1 MTEAREDPDSAVRAA
16 AFKAVERL
24 SVETGGL
31 IPWEV
36 IERGFEYGGER
47 VRLASKALGIFKP
60 RQMSAALS
68 VKTTKPRAGRP
79 SWYRDQGAGT
89 DTDSG
94 LVSYDLV
101 HKRGHWT
108 NDALGRAFERR
119 APLVY
124 FRAVESSWYEAI
136 WPVWVE
142 DFGLHAGRVL
152 LAAEDTNL
160 RDVSSAQAVQGGGLS
175 RNRSYSKGAR
185 KYRNHQAWFSSRT
198 RSAYGYRCAFSG
210 LPLGKLL
217 VGAHIK
223 ADEERGPA
231 SVNNGI
237 CMSML
242 HHAAFDAYLIG
253 VDPELRIHVARAVMT
268 ASDGPL
274 LSSLQGLEGKT
285 LRVPVDPMAAPDP
298 EYLEWRFLRFEAE
311 KA

>member
-1 MTEAREDPDSAVRAA
+1 MEDPDLAIRAA

-24 SVETGGL
+24 SVEAGGR
-31 IPWEV
+31 IPWGV
-36 IERGFEYGGER
+36 IERGFEYSGER
-47 VRLASKALGIFKP
+47 IRLASKASGIFKP
-60 RQMSAALS
+60 RQMSSALS
-68 VKTTKPRAGRP
+68 IKTTKPRAGRP

-89 DTDSG
+89 DTDTG

-101 HKRGHWT
+101 HERGHWT
-108 NDALGRAFERR
+108 NDALRRAFERR
-119 APLVY
+119 APLIY

-142 DFGLHAGRVL
+142 DFVQQAGSVL
-152 LAAEDTNL
+152 LAAEDTDQ
-160 RDVSSAQAVQGGGLS
+160 REVSSVQAMPSGTLS
-175 RNRSYSKGAR
+175 RERSYSKGTR

-223 ADEERGPA
+223 ADAEEGPA

-237 CMSML
+237 CMSTL
-242 HHAAFDAYLIG
+242 HHTAFDAHLIG
-253 VDPELRIHVARAVMT
+253 VDPELRIHVARTVMLT
-268 ASDGPL
+268 SDGPL
-274 LSSLQGLEGKT
+274 LSNLQGLDGKT
-285 LRVPVDPMAAPDP
+285 LRVPADPMATPDL
-298 EYLEWRFLRFEAE
+298 EYLEWRFARFEAA